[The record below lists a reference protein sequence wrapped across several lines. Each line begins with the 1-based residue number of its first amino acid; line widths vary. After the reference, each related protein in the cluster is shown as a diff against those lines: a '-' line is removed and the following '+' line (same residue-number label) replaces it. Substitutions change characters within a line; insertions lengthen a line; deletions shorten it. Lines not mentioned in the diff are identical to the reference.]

1 VPTELQPSR
10 NDPSGSDP
18 RTAHT
23 DLALYSSKSITLIAV
38 LLAAVLAFVSCRS
51 QQSSNSADGTPLDRV
66 AWLGSA
72 EGWGLLGLPQDG
84 GPLTYL
90 SAENLE
96 SPTWAPPELGPL
108 TAAWPGEGTIWV
120 QFEDLRIG
128 RYDYATGHLLSFDSL
143 NTRAVA
149 AVALKG
155 SPGLIVAPD
164 ERTVEL
170 VAELEPWRTRLSGDL
185 MTMQSAGDG
194 WVVAVV
200 EGDTVTALVVLQPH
214 EEEPLARLQTNGVR
228 DLAATPWGAVLYYLS
243 EEQGDLA
250 VHGLSLPELEAVQ
263 EIVLPEPGRALAV
276 TPSGHRLYTAVG
288 QRLSV
293 HDRLLD
299 RAREDVELP
308 GAASGL
314 RFSVNGA
321 NLLAR
326 LTGDQ
331 VAVLQVG
338 IDSVLGIIPA
348 EWDDNLPVAL
358 PGGRLVAKSGN
369 ELVLYDVSR
378 LVEIA
383 RVAVDEG
390 MTWLAVQWQ
399 PPRPRMELARRT
411 AVARTAQTSAEPE
424 SGDGAGQP
432 EEVDPGAGAPPGFY
446 AVVSAARQQPGVE
459 NLVVWLRS
467 VGYPGV
473 VDRHR
478 DVMGVTWYR
487 AMVGPYSS
495 RERADAS
502 AQELGSRYGYKPW
515 ILNMESPVEPLDRP
529 DDEGAVSDSAETATD
544 TLQADDREQGG

>member
-1 VPTELQPSR
+1 MPTELQPSR
-10 NDPSGSDP
+10 NDPSDSDP

-23 DLALYSSKSITLIAV
+23 HLALYSSKSTTLVAV
-38 LLAAVLAFVSCRS
+38 LLAAALGSVSCRS
-51 QQSSNSADGTPLDRV
+51 ERSSNAADGTALDRV

-72 EGWGLLGLPQDG
+72 EGWGLLGLPLDG

-90 SAENLE
+90 SAENME

-120 QFEDLRIG
+120 QFQDLRIG

-143 NTRAVA
+143 DTRAVTA
-149 AVALKG
+149 IAPKG
-155 SPGLIVAPD
+155 GPGLIVAPD
-164 ERTVEL
+164 QRTVEL
-170 VAELEPWRTRLSGDL
+170 VAELEPWQARLGGDL
-185 MTMQSAGDG
+185 ITMRSASDG
-194 WVVAVV
+194 WVIAVI
-200 EGDTVTALVVLQPH
+200 EGDTVTSLVAMKPH
-214 EEEPLARLQTNGVR
+214 EEESLVRLQTNGVR
-228 DLAATPWGAVLYYLS
+228 DLAATPWGSVLYYLS
-243 EEQGDLA
+243 DGQDDLA

-308 GAASGL
+308 GAASEL
-314 RFSVNGA
+314 RFSINGA

-326 LTGDQ
+326 LAGDQ

-338 IDSVLGIIPA
+338 VDSVLGIIPA

-358 PGGRLVAKSGN
+358 PGGRLVARMSG
-369 ELVLYDVSR
+369 ELVLYDSSR

-383 RVAVDEG
+383 RVAADER

-399 PPRPRMELARRT
+399 PPRPRLELARRT
-411 AVARTAQTSAEPE
+411 AARRAQTRAEPE

-446 AVVSAARQQPGVE
+446 AVVSAARQLPGVE

-502 AQELGSRYGYKPW
+502 AQELGARYGYKPW
-515 ILNMESPVEPLDRP
+515 ILHMESPVEPLDQP
-529 DDEGAVSDSAETATD
+529 DDEGTVSDMAETEAD
-544 TLQADDREQGG
+544 TLQGDDREQGG